1 MLFLAICEIKLLC
14 EKWRGSDAYCL
25 THAEQQQQVL
35 TMQSWVYIIVNEAAP
50 GLLKVGFTDRTP
62 IQRAY
67 ELGATGLPLPYAV
80 AYELEVEDGRVVEQ
94 AVHISL
100 AKYHV
105 GKEWFRCSIETAKEA
120 IEQIAGIPNDDSPL
134 VPGHPLVPYFS
145 GNRTRLFTQSQ
156 LQRSKF
162 QQDDEDS
169 ETPLPPGHPL
179 RGML

>member
-1 MLFLAICEIKLLC
+1 
-14 EKWRGSDAYCL
+14 
-25 THAEQQQQVL
+25 
-35 TMQSWVYIIVNEAAP
+35 MQSWVYIIVNEAAP

-62 IQRAY
+62 TQRAY

-80 AYELEVEDGRVVEQ
+80 AYELEVEDGRVIEQ
-94 AVHISL
+94 ATHISL

-120 IEQIAGIPNDDSPL
+120 IEQVAGISNDDSPL
-134 VPGHPLVPYFS
+134 VPGHPLAPYFS

-156 LQRSKF
+156 LQSPQL
-162 QQDDEDS
+162 QQDDDEDS
-169 ETPLPPGHPL
+169 KTPLPPGHPL